1 MSSNWE
7 EYQVFVLEELK
18 SLNRNIEKVE
28 NKLDCISKDTA
39 VLKVKAG
46 LWGLLGGA
54 IPIMIALGIYI
65 LKDILK

>member
-1 MSSNWE
+1 MFKNWE
-7 EYQVFVLEELK
+7 EHQMFVLQELK
-18 SLNRNIEKVE
+18 RLNVNIEKVE

-65 LKDILK
+65 LKDLLK